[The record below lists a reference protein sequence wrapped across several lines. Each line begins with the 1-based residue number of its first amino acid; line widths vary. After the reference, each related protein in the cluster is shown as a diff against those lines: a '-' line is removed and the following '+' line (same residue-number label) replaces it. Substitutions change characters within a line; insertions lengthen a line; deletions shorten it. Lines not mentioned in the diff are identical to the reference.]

1 MRTRGFLSGV
11 AVGAGLVY
19 FLDPEKGEVRRS
31 RARERIEQA
40 LDEVMGGEPDAGPA
54 PDRTERLR
62 LRREAAITQR
72 YGSRLGD
79 ITGLEAANLRGSP
92 GPRSRGASDVVVGI
106 AGGMMALYGLTR
118 RGPLAA
124 ALRAVGAGLLAS
136 SVREARPRIGPARH
150 DRRRTVDIQKTIH
163 IEAPV
168 EQVYAFWTNYQNFPL
183 FMSNIREI
191 HDLGGGR
198 SHWLVSGPGGAP
210 IEWDAALTEQVPN
223 ERIAWRSEPGSMLD
237 NAGVIRFRPE
247 TNGTRV
253 DLRFCYNP
261 PIGGAGQ
268 AVAELLGADP
278 RAKLNEDLG
287 RLKALLEGTVRSD
300 SHGQEPGSRV
310 RDHDRG

>member
-19 FLDPEKGEVRRS
+19 FLDPEKGDLRRS

-40 LDEVMGGEPDAGPA
+40 FDEMTGAEPGAGA
-54 PDRTERLR
+54 ALDRTERLR

-79 ITGLEAANLRGSP
+79 ITGLEAANLRTSRNP
-92 GPRSRGASDVVVGI
+92 HARGASDLLVRI
-106 AGGMMALYGLTR
+106 AGGMLALYGLTR
-118 RGPLAA
+118 RGPLAG

-136 SVREARPRIGPARH
+136 SVRESRPRIGSARR

-183 FMSNIREI
+183 FMSNIRQI
-191 HDLGGGR
+191 QDLGSGR

-210 IEWDAALTEQVPN
+210 IEWDAVLTEQVPN

-237 NAGVIRFRPE
+237 NAGVIRFRSE

-310 RDHDRG
+310 RDRD

>member
-1 MRTRGFLSGV
+1 MRTKGFLSGV

-19 FLDPEKGEVRRS
+19 FLDPEKGEQRRS
-31 RARERIEQA
+31 QARVRIQQA
-40 LDEVMGGEPDAGPA
+40 LDEMTGAEGRGAAA
-54 PDRTERLR
+54 PDRSEPLR

-79 ITGLEAANLRGSP
+79 IIGLEAANLGGSR
-92 GPRSRGASDVVVGI
+92 GPRSRGAPDVLVGL
-106 AGGMMALYGLTR
+106 AGGMLALYGLTR
-118 RGPLAA
+118 RGPIAS
-124 ALRAVGAGLLAS
+124 ALRAVGAGLMAS
-136 SVREARPRIGPARH
+136 SVREGRPRIGAARR

-210 IEWDAALTEQVPN
+210 IEWDAVLTEQVPN
-223 ERIAWRSEPGSMLD
+223 ERIAWRSEPGSMLA

-247 TNGTRV
+247 SNGTRV

-287 RLKALLEGTVRSD
+287 RLKALLEGTARSD
-300 SHGQEPGSRV
+300 THGQEPGSRV
-310 RDHDRG
+310 RDHERG

>member
-19 FLDPEKGEVRRS
+19 FLDPEKGDLRRS
-31 RARERIEQA
+31 QARARIEQA
-40 LDEVMGGEPDAGPA
+40 LDEMTGAGPGEASA
-54 PDRTERLR
+54 PDRGERLR

-79 ITGLEAANLRGSP
+79 IMGLEAANLGGGQ
-92 GPRSRGASDVVVGI
+92 GPRSRGAPDVLVGL

-118 RGPLAA
+118 RGPIAS
-124 ALRAVGAGLLAS
+124 ALRAVGAGLMAS
-136 SVREARPRIGPARH
+136 SVREKRPRVGTARR

-163 IEAPV
+163 IVAPV

-191 HDLGGGR
+191 RDLGGGR

-210 IEWDAALTEQVPN
+210 IEWNAVLTEQVPN

-237 NAGVIRFRPE
+237 NAGVIRFRTE
-247 TNGTRV
+247 SNGTRV

-287 RLKALLEGTVRSD
+287 RLKALLEGTARSD
-300 SHGQEPGSRV
+300 THGQEPGSRV
-310 RDHDRG
+310 RDHERG

>member
-11 AVGAGLVY
+11 AVGAGLAY
-19 FLDPEKGEVRRS
+19 FLDPEKGDLRRS
-31 RARERIEQA
+31 RARGRIEQA
-40 LDEVMGGEPDAGPA
+40 FDEMTGAEPGAGA
-54 PDRTERLR
+54 VLDRTERLR

-79 ITGLEAANLRGSP
+79 ITGLEAANLRTSRNP
-92 GPRSRGASDVVVGI
+92 HARGASDLLVRI
-106 AGGMMALYGLTR
+106 AGGILALYGLTR
-118 RGPLAA
+118 RGPLAG

-136 SVREARPRIGPARH
+136 SVRESRPRIGSARR

-183 FMSNIREI
+183 FMSNIRQI
-191 HDLGGGR
+191 QDLGSGR

-210 IEWDAALTEQVPN
+210 IEWDAVLTEQVPN

-310 RDHDRG
+310 RDHD

>member
-1 MRTRGFLSGV
+1 MRTRGCLSGV

-19 FLDPEKGEVRRS
+19 FLDPEKGDLRRS
-31 RARERIEQA
+31 RARERIEQT
-40 LDEVMGGEPDAGPA
+40 LDEIMGAEPRTGPA
-54 PDRTERLR
+54 PDRTEGLR

-79 ITGLEAANLRGSP
+79 ITGLEAANLRGSNP
-92 GPRSRGASDVVVGI
+92 HTRTASDVLVRI
-106 AGGMMALYGLTR
+106 AGGMLALYGLTR
-118 RGPLAA
+118 RGPLAR

-136 SVREARPRIGPARH
+136 SVRESRPRIGPARR

-183 FMSNIREI
+183 FMSNIRQI
-191 HDLGGGR
+191 QDLGGGR

-210 IEWDAALTEQVPN
+210 IEWDAVLTEQVLN

-300 SHGQEPGSRV
+300 GHGQEPGSRV
-310 RDHDRG
+310 REHD